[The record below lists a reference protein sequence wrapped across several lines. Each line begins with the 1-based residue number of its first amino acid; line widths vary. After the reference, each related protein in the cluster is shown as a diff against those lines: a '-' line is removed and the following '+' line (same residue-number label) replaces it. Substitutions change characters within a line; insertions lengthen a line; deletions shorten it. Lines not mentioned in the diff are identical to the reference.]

1 MPTVPKP
8 FMSGKTRGSKMS
20 ISEENITNQDNL
32 SYLDLASI
40 YIYNQDSQE
49 WQHPKSVDDYN
60 TPLTF
65 PFSLTLSNHQGQEN
79 GMTPSSISNGG
90 KYAYEEIRTLEDFAL
105 ASKVDFSVS
114 AFENNHRGQDRFLQS
129 DVLVVDIDND
139 EKNGDKDYWD
149 DPKNWLLLDDFAR
162 MFSSY
167 EYIIKTSRNHQK
179 QKSLDDGTVRKPRD
193 KFHAFFPLK
202 GVISD
207 AKKYDELLNVL
218 QHFINKESVKPFT
231 DKAVKGWGQLFSH
244 RNSLV
249 YYNKVEGGNID
260 DLLISGSFRNSYD
273 EHIANSNGKS
283 KSGTN
288 GKVGENKTDG
298 NAISENGKVAELLG
312 SWDYKHIISR
322 LDLNEIYD
330 GLKPS
335 GDEYIA
341 RCEIHNE
348 TNPSLQVMKHGGF
361 LCYGCDAKSYNLLDY
376 IAKKQNKKRWQV
388 REYYCNKFGLDYN
401 EYRMAENDVELA
413 GYVPVTNIGHHH
425 ISFDDYRRL
434 KELNEKYATCVIGS
448 QVCVLRYTRT
458 AYHQQQK
465 ADSYKIVEYQTFAN
479 FEKQFVDDFVFVKVK
494 GVKDDDGEI
503 KWNTL
508 TSKTL
513 GKVWLDWH
521 KKRKYDRSTFFPRDE
536 KEIWDDEKV
545 HDSFDDWESGTWENG
560 WSGDDKRRGLKRFVN
575 QDRVEQ
581 ITDINQAKEQCSL
594 YLDHIKNR
602 ICGNYEGEQK
612 EQLYNYIVKWMA
624 SCISKHLD
632 DRVTTALV
640 LKSSQE
646 GSGKGSFVQFFGQ
659 LFGSYYFHLTEGSRL
674 DNQFNMLMKDRLLV
688 FVDESLF
695 AGDKKMQAKVKGMQT
710 ENTFIVEPKG
720 IDATIVNNHRRF
732 IYASNSEWVVAKGG
746 SDRRFVVIDVPNKK
760 MTKQQYLEM
769 EGQWNN
775 GGKEAFYYYL
785 MSDEMQQSIQDFDF
799 EAEMVQTKGG
809 MQQMMLTNPEIGW
822 WHEILQEA
830 GHHIK
835 NPDTSGWSICQWNY
849 TKKNLFTTQTDS
861 IYQSFL
867 NYMET
872 SGGKSYSGRKGNLAT
887 LLKNLNDEGTLLF
900 DNQNRDWKNNKM
912 IWEFE
917 SIDDARKRWDEKYN
931 NGVDSFGTNNIK
943 TAIDKFG
950 RLEQEK

>member
-1 MPTVPKP
+1 
-8 FMSGKTRGSKMS
+8 MSGKTRGSKMS

-202 GVISD
+202 DVISD

-249 YYNKVEGGNID
+249 YYNRVEGGNID

-335 GDEYIA
+335 GDEYVA

-348 TNPSLQVMKHGGF
+348 NTPSLQVMGYGGF
-361 LCYGCDAKSYNLLDY
+361 LCYAC
-376 IAKKQNKKRWQV
+376 
-388 REYYCNKFGLDYN
+388 
-401 EYRMAENDVELA
+401 
-413 GYVPVTNIGHHH
+413 YVPVTNIGHKH
-425 ISFDDYRRL
+425 ISFDDYKRL
-434 KELNEKYATCVIGS
+434 KELNKKYAVCVIGS
-448 QVCVLRYTRT
+448 DVCVLKYTKS

-465 ADSYKIVEYQTFAN
+465 SNSYKIIEYQSFTDFTQ
-479 FEKQFVDDFVFVKVK
+479 QFVDDFVYVQLK
-494 GVKDDDGEI
+494 GKKNEDGEI
-503 KWNTL
+503 EWK
-508 TSKTL
+508 TSHLTL
-513 GKVWLDWH
+513 GK
-521 KKRKYDRSTFFPRDE
+521 
-536 KEIWDDEKV
+536 I
-545 HDSFDDWESGTWENG
+545 
-560 WSGDDKRRGLKRFVN
+560 
-575 QDRVEQ
+575 
-581 ITDINQAKEQCSL
+581 
-594 YLDHIKNR
+594 
-602 ICGNYEGEQK
+602 
-612 EQLYNYIVKWMA
+612 
-624 SCISKHLD
+624 
-632 DRVTTALV
+632 
-640 LKSSQE
+640 
-646 GSGKGSFVQFFGQ
+646 
-659 LFGSYYFHLTEGSRL
+659 
-674 DNQFNMLMKDRLLV
+674 
-688 FVDESLF
+688 
-695 AGDKKMQAKVKGMQT
+695 
-710 ENTFIVEPKG
+710 
-720 IDATIVNNHRRF
+720 
-732 IYASNSEWVVAKGG
+732 
-746 SDRRFVVIDVPNKK
+746 
-760 MTKQQYLEM
+760 
-769 EGQWNN
+769 
-775 GGKEAFYYYL
+775 
-785 MSDEMQQSIQDFDF
+785 
-799 EAEMVQTKGG
+799 
-809 MQQMMLTNPEIGW
+809 
-822 WHEILQEA
+822 
-830 GHHIK
+830 
-835 NPDTSGWSICQWNY
+835 
-849 TKKNLFTTQTDS
+849 
-861 IYQSFL
+861 
-867 NYMET
+867 
-872 SGGKSYSGRKGNLAT
+872 
-887 LLKNLNDEGTLLF
+887 
-900 DNQNRDWKNNKM
+900 
-912 IWEFE
+912 
-917 SIDDARKRWDEKYN
+917 
-931 NGVDSFGTNNIK
+931 
-943 TAIDKFG
+943 
-950 RLEQEK
+950 